1 MSYLSSINR
10 FLKKKS
16 NTITISKPIDLIK
29 ERLLKLEAK
38 LLILI
43 ELAEDSGYDFDEF
56 EEKIFKLE
64 KEVGECTEEASQTDL
79 FWMIEDLIE
88 GVSKLKKETNF
99 FEKEDMLDLMSP
111 NIDDNDFDEE
121 SISNDMYL

>member
-64 KEVGECTEEASQTDL
+64 KEVGECPQI
-79 FWMIEDLIE
+79 W
-88 GVSKLKKETNF
+88 
-99 FEKEDMLDLMSP
+99 
-111 NIDDNDFDEE
+111 
-121 SISNDMYL
+121 SILPI